1 MSVFEPY
8 AKGDFITIKT
18 SVKSILKDEKDFPI
32 INNMV
37 ILLHEI
43 SVITMQFLRLFILYK
58 YNRNEMHTLPEFTTD
73 NIKYF
78 IRACGIRDPRG
89 ARAKNRALEH
99 ELDTF
104 YNDEFSPLLNFNER
118 RKEKFEM
125 KNMSYATAYVAINI
139 ATAINNNIE
148 MHFITRLRRVMN
160 VLKPYGI
167 SDKDF
172 RKIKNKILSDD
183 LMNIPE
189 EYQLWARF
197 IKSDYLPAEYHK
209 SYAYDVKGHAGKYL
223 MYTLKMAEDL
233 EQLNKVYSNYYNNNN
248 INNINNDNHDNN
260 INNNN
265 NDNNNN
271 MNNNNNNNN
280 KNTRN
285 SLLTTHY
292 WLLTTH

>member
-1 MSVFEPY
+1 MSVFRQY
-8 AKGDFITIKT
+8 AKGDHIAVKT
-18 SVKSILKDEKDFPI
+18 SLKATLKDEKDFPI

-43 SVITMQFLRLFILYK
+43 SVRTMQFIKLFILYK
-58 YNRNEMHTLPEFTTD
+58 YKRNEMDSLPEFDKD

-189 EYQLWARF
+189 EYKLWAKI
-197 IKSDYLPAEYHK
+197 IKRDYLPADYNV

-223 MYTLKMAEDL
+223 IYTLKMAEDL
-233 EQLNKVYSNYYNNNN
+233 EELNNIYTNYYNNNN
-248 INNINNDNHDNN
+248 INNINNDN

-265 NDNNNN
+265 NSNNNSHKKI
-271 MNNNNNNNN
+271 N
-280 KNTRN
+280 K
-285 SLLTTHY
+285 
-292 WLLTTH
+292 